1 MRSLW
6 LISAAIAA
14 APVSAQDHSEHASHK
29 GHKPAEAQETVDH
42 CAMGHLPPEQCP
54 PKSDPKPEA
63 QSAEGEKM
71 DHSQHQGMDHSQ
83 HGAAPDKT
91 APGAAPESAVP
102 PRAFDGPRHAA
113 DAIWGAETMQPS
125 RKKLGEENGGMKT
138 GMVMVER
145 LEARIA
151 ADGGED
157 GFLWDAQAFYGG
169 DINRLVIK
177 TEGEGEFGGT
187 VEDAEIQALYS
198 RAIGA
203 FFDLQAGVR
212 FDPEPDTRSQFVFGV
227 QGLAP
232 YMFELDA
239 ALFLSDRGDITAR
252 VEGEYDQRITQL
264 LIIQP
269 RVEVELAAQDI
280 PERGLGAGI
289 TSIEPGVRLRYE
301 FKREFA
307 PYIGLDSEAA
317 LGETA
322 DIARAAGQDPNG
334 FKLLVGLRAWF

>member
-1 MRSLW
+1 MIRSL
-6 LISAAIAA
+6 LLTIAA
-14 APVSAQDHSEHASHK
+14 FASAPLSAQDHSEHASHK
-29 GHKPAEAQETVDH
+29 AYRPAEVDH
-42 CAMGHLPPEQCP
+42 CAMGHLPPEECP
-54 PKSDPKPEA
+54 SKPEA
-63 QSAEGEKM
+63 QSVEGETM

-83 HGAAPDKT
+83 HGAAPDKS

-102 PRAFDGPRHAA
+102 ARAFDGPRHAA
-113 DAIWGAETMQPS
+113 DAIWGADAMQLS
-125 RKKLGEENGGMKT
+125 RKKLGEENGGLRV
-138 GMVMVER
+138 GMVMIDR

-151 ADGGED
+151 ADGGKD
-157 GFLWDAQAFYGG
+157 SYLWDAQGFYGG

-212 FDPEPDTRSQFVFGV
+212 IDPEPDTRSHLVFGV

-239 ALFLSDRGDITAR
+239 ALFLSDRGDVTAR
-252 VEGEYDQRITQL
+252 IEGEYDQRITQL

-269 RVEVELAAQDI
+269 RVEVELATQDI

-307 PYIGLDSEAA
+307 PYIGIEYEAT

-322 DIARAAGQDPNG
+322 DIARAAGRDPNG
-334 FKLLVGLRAWF
+334 FKLLLGLRAWF